1 MITLFLRSV
10 TYWTWCETHL
20 AWTTMGRYLASV
32 DHSYNTTFSDSLWR
46 DLWDKSEL
54 SSQDITDITNKMT
67 KFLSNAKLNASLP
80 IAEAMLQLKDKGYK
94 EFAWKVWMK
103 FWLMMNLSR
112 SLDEMSS
119 QIFVPFV
126 VDVRLGSG
134 DALSI
139 NVSYLW
145 ALPWF

>member
-1 MITLFLRSV
+1 
-10 TYWTWCETHL
+10 
-20 AWTTMGRYLASV
+20 MGRYLASV

-94 EFAWKVWMK
+94 EFA
-103 FWLMMNLSR
+103 
-112 SLDEMSS
+112 
-119 QIFVPFV
+119 
-126 VDVRLGSG
+126 
-134 DALSI
+134 
-139 NVSYLW
+139 
-145 ALPWF
+145 